1 MQVAINLLV
10 ITFSVDPVLNCFFVE
25 EALSRLVKE
34 TVNKTFLSSPFNML
48 LRINAVKKVDLSH
61 GPYDQQE
68 HQCHQCLRTK
78 NVKIVLEII
87 LLRSTNEK

>member
-1 MQVAINLLV
+1 MQVAINLVV

-25 EALSRLVKE
+25 EALSQLVKE

-48 LRINAVKKVDLSH
+48 LRINAVKMVDLSH

-68 HQCHQCLRTK
+68 HQ
-78 NVKIVLEII
+78 
-87 LLRSTNEK
+87 